1 MSDILYLVIGATA
14 GLAVGAILVYM
25 LPYRALRHAH
35 VRTQN
40 ELAEQEAKTHELQG
54 VMLEEQ
60 SRTYQ
65 NRQSLL
71 TRQKRAEDELNELR
85 QQYAALE
92 RQYNDLKAQSEQ
104 HQQVSQRDIAQ
115 FREAFTRLEQEK
127 VALQD
132 RFARDSMRWDQER
145 QGMQMRIGQLEEQAA
160 SLQQDKI
167 GLNARLEQHQENWER
182 ERLAMQIQM
191 NTLEDNLTL
200 QKARAGHTLPPDSA
214 RLVEQLRK
222 EATDDLTRQQRI
234 WDEERQALQAQVE
247 RLQAERQ
254 SLLKQAAAAGG
265 EEALSTGMGASGAV
279 ELMELRQQLE
289 QLRQEKR
296 AIEERLNAREQQ
308 SGQERSAL
316 EAEIEQLMER
326 LMRLQRERSL

>member
-1 MSDILYLVIGATA
+1 MSDIFYLVIGATA

-222 EATDDLTRQQRI
+222 EAADDLTRQQRI
-234 WDEERQALQAQVE
+234 WDERQALQAQVE

-254 SLLKQAAAAGG
+254 SLLKQAAVAAG
-265 EEALSTGMGASGAV
+265 EEVLSTGTGASVV
-279 ELMELRQQLE
+279 ELLELRQQLE
-289 QLRQEKR
+289 HLRQEKR